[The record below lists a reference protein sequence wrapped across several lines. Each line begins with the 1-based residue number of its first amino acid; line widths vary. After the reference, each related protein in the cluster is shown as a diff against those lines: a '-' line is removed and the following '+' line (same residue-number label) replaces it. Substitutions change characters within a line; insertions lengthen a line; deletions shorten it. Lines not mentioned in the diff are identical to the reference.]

1 MQFEGKS
8 FVIVVDL
15 VVIVVVVVV
24 VDLVVDLADSGC
36 ELEESLR
43 ADPTERRSESAT
55 LPTAR

>member
-1 MQFEGKS
+1 MGTSNSWICYF
-8 FVIVVDL
+8 
-15 VVIVVVVVV
+15 VVVVVV